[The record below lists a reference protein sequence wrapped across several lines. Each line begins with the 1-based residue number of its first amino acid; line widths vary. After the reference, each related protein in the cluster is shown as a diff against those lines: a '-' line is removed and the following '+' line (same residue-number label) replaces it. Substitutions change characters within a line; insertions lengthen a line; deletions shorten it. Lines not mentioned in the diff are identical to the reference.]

1 MINIQTTETPNIHNQ
16 SAKPNNKLMIPKH
29 NTTKSLGNSVLNK
42 TTLID
47 NSFQKSAD
55 ITSADLINMLKQYN
69 RNSNKQKKYSTDK
82 QNNNSYSQNQNDIT

>member
-47 NSFQKSAD
+47 NSF
-55 ITSADLINMLKQYN
+55 
-69 RNSNKQKKYSTDK
+69 
-82 QNNNSYSQNQNDIT
+82 